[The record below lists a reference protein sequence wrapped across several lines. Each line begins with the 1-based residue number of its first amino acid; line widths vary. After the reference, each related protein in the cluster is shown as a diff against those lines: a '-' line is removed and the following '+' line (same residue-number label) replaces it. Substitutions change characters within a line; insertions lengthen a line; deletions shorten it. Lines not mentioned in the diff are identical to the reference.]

1 MTDPTPCTAGPGPA
15 RVRPLRPGDAP
26 DVLAAFGSAPDM
38 ARQGE
43 VTTLEEAQAYVDH
56 LTREG
61 GSTRAFAIE
70 VGEMLVGL
78 VGVVVDRQNRLGW
91 VSYWLHAAHR
101 GRGLATRAVAT
112 VADAALG
119 RPGAGGAAGAHDG
132 CLERLELGH
141 RVNNPASG
149 QVALA
154 AGFVRE
160 GLEREKFL
168 VDGERLD
175 VATYGRLRSDPWP
188 TTEHLPLAGVDSWL

>member
-1 MTDPTPCTAGPGPA
+1 MTDPTPSSPAAAGA
-15 RVRPLRPGDAP
+15 RVRPLRRSDAP
-26 DVLAAFGSAPDM
+26 AVLEAFASAPDM

-43 VTTLEEAQAYVDH
+43 VRTLAEAQGYVDH
-56 LTREG
+56 LTSEG
-61 GSTRAFAIE
+61 GSARAFAIE
-70 VGEMLVGL
+70 VGEVLVGL

-91 VSYWLHAAHR
+91 VYYWLHAGHR

-119 RPGAGGAAGAHDG
+119 GPGGRAAG

-149 QVALA
+149 RVALG

-168 VDGERLD
+168 IDGQRLD

-188 TTEHLPLAGVDSWL
+188 TTEHLPLEGGAGWI